1 MIFWDI
7 DIQSWITFDK
17 SVRNLFKAD
26 SPPFVHW
33 GPAES
38 KIKMAVV
45 LRAPWGMS
53 LKLEFDPLFM
63 VAWDNQVQETWK
75 LISFPKYDMPLTLSV
90 WLPSSSPGYFKIPL
104 DVTLSSKM
112 HAAGPVWELRDSGLP
127 LGAGAQLKHL
137 LLCFP
142 SKRNSITV
150 FQEKASKRLVF

>member
-26 SPPFVHW
+26 FPPFVHW

-63 VAWDNQVQETWK
+63 VTWDNQVQESWK
-75 LISFPKYDMPLTLSV
+75 LISFPKYDMSLTLSV
-90 WLPSSSPGYFKIPL
+90 WLPSSSPGYFKNPFRCHS
-104 DVTLSSKM
+104 VFKNACCRSCVR
-112 HAAGPVWELRDSGLP
+112 AEG
-127 LGAGAQLKHL
+127 LGASSWRRCPVEALASL
-137 LLCFP
+137 FP
-142 SKRNSITV
+142 IK
-150 FQEKASKRLVF
+150 EKFHHSLPGKGQ